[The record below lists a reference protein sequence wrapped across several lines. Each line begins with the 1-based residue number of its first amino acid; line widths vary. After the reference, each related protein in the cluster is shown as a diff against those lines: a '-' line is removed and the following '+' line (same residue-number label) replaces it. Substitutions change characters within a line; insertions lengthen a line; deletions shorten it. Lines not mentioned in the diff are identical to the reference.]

1 MKNKSFTAVGAE
13 LGIVLGIVFSVF
25 IYSWLTY
32 ESQLDVSVFE
42 VSNLSV
48 GLVVATLV
56 LLLSIAVVTPFF
68 SISAIRKAYSSPNS
82 KKNDY
87 SLEAIIRSVL
97 QLNAALAGSSIV
109 CIVIGMFAMLIF
121 SSLEIRSTAISQA
134 TVLYGAYLIMAALTL
149 AVVETIVLVL
159 MRSLATTTKK
169 K

>member
-1 MKNKSFTAVGAE
+1 MKNKSITAVGAE

-32 ESQLDVSVFE
+32 ESQLDVSLFE

-68 SISAIRKAYSSPNS
+68 SINAIRKAYSSPNS

-87 SLEAIIRSVL
+87 SLQAIYVR
-97 QLNAALAGSSIV
+97 
-109 CIVIGMFAMLIF
+109 FF
-121 SSLEIRSTAISQA
+121 SSMLRW
-134 TVLYGAYLIMAALTL
+134 
-149 AVVETIVLVL
+149 LVA
-159 MRSLATTTKK
+159 R
-169 K
+169 